1 MIDKLEN
8 DKQRAYN
15 VNNIVNNPEY
25 LSAFVKI
32 QADYINRL
40 TKTGF
45 GDEKER
51 EYLHKMLLLVS
62 ELENHFNKV
71 IVDGKMA
78 EKTILQRI
86 KQTTMRKGL

>member
-15 VNNIVNNPEY
+15 VSNIVNNPEY
-25 LSAFVKI
+25 VNAFVLI
-32 QADYINRL
+32 QADYINKL

-45 GDEKER
+45 GDDKER

-62 ELENHFNKV
+62 ELESHFNKV
-71 IVDGKMA
+71 IVDGKIA